1 MGKSLIIMLFGSV
14 ITFSVMQMSLLKTL
28 NQGTKNAAGFY
39 EKAQARNIGNS
50 MINMLLSRLAD
61 NPTYRTHGFQEEDF
75 AGGTVNYNVTDDPVN
90 KKDTLIKIEV
100 SAVYNE
106 YPKNITTYVKRP
118 KVNGWVPPVIRG
130 SWTANGDL
138 NNTISDMI
146 IDGRNHDLNL
156 NILPNSGRYGI
167 SSSVDFRNDDNALIG
182 GTYNSVDHEPVN
194 TNDSE
199 IIEEHYSWEGNFPE
213 TPDEILGYP
222 EGTLKSI
229 AQSNIGGSQYLL
241 NPSGKDI
248 DGSVLKFPLKGVTY
262 IELTDGKERQ
272 LRMKGNGNKG
282 IVIVHGPGASS
293 RLTGVKME
301 EFKAAKKENIVCHE
315 WNTENERTLLID
327 EDSLDFHLDHGDI
340 QESCGGNHTWF
351 EGIIVTDYS
360 FHHHIDIL
368 GSILQLSPNLETH
381 KKCNGNADHWVKYS
395 SMAIEEATLFA
406 AKQSGLIGNNNNYY
420 DKKGFGHGRWKVT
433 SWYE

>member
-301 EFKAAKKENIVCHE
+301 EFKAAKKENIV
-315 WNTENERTLLID
+315 LMK
-327 EDSLDFHLDHGDI
+327 
-340 QESCGGNHTWF
+340 
-351 EGIIVTDYS
+351 
-360 FHHHIDIL
+360 IL
-368 GSILQLSPNLETH
+368 
-381 KKCNGNADHWVKYS
+381 
-395 SMAIEEATLFA
+395 
-406 AKQSGLIGNNNNYY
+406 
-420 DKKGFGHGRWKVT
+420 
-433 SWYE
+433 